1 MFGRVD
7 ELKPMANKAFCYF
20 FCTGFISVSA
30 YFPLAEKLFLWWQ
43 PLARERESR
52 DRFSSRS
59 RRRSLIV
66 ISLSSVRASGLLPF
80 AMMFG
85 DCVEYWVELCVC
97 GREMRAELMRFLLR
111 VYLWRIS
118 YWRLVECG
126 GCCFVSYRQFRVCPL
141 RWSEY
146 SEAWTE
152 FLIYKLGCEGIIS
165 RTLQVFVMF
174 VTART
179 CVKTLICFSHIFIP
193 LASVSLLRSCESTFS
208 TFGVGSTQVCFAFA
222 VHNVTTD
229 LADNGSCMLL
239 FL

>member
-7 ELKPMANKAFCYF
+7 ELKPMANKTFCYF

-59 RRRSLIV
+59 WRRSLIV
-66 ISLSSVRASGLLPF
+66 ISLSFVRASGLLPF

-85 DCVEYWVELCVC
+85 DCVEYRVELCVC

-126 GCCFVSYRQFRVCPL
+126 GCCFVLYRQFRVCPL
-141 RWSEY
+141 RRSEY

-165 RTLQVFVMF
+165 RTLQVLLCLSPHVHVSRRLFVS
-174 VTART
+174 VIYLSHWRQSPY
-179 CVKTLICFSHIFIP
+179 CVVMRAP
-193 LASVSLLRSCESTFS
+193 LVPLVWVALKYVLLSAYT
-208 TFGVGSTQVCFAFA
+208 
-222 VHNVTTD
+222 
-229 LADNGSCMLL
+229 M
-239 FL
+239 